1 MKGRPIGGSL
11 ELFYDFKSN
20 RKESPMKTYYVGMDV
35 HRATIMIVVLNGAGK
50 VVMHSGVETGAERVR
65 DYLKQLRGKVYVTF
79 EEGTQAN
86 WLHDV
91 VRPLVTEV
99 VVCDP
104 RHNKL
109 LQSGNKNDRVDA
121 QKLAELLRNGSLRA
135 VYHGDNGVRTLKE
148 LVRTYDCLVSDTT
161 RVMNRLKAIYRG
173 RAIACGGHEIYR
185 QDRRKQWLAKLS
197 DSGAQQRAGFL
208 YEQLGALKPLRHKA
222 KLAMVKEARRQTA
235 YPWLMSVPRL
245 GCVSV
250 AQLIAVVGTPHRFR
264 SKRQFWPYVGL
275 AVVTC
280 SSADHEVVNGVL
292 RRSTKPIATRGL
304 NRNHNHL
311 LKRVFKN
318 AATSACHS
326 GPFKA
331 GYDARVAR
339 GMAPSLARLTIA
351 RQLAATTLAIWKRG
365 EQFDPERMKQQAA

>member
-1 MKGRPIGGSL
+1 
-11 ELFYDFKSN
+11 
-20 RKESPMKTYYVGMDV
+20 MDV
-35 HRATIMIVVLNGAGK
+35 HRASIVIVVLNGAGK
-50 VVMHSGVETGAERVR
+50 IVMQSVIETGAERVR
-65 DYLKQLRGKVYVTF
+65 GFLKQLRGKVYVTF

-109 LQSGNKNDRVDA
+109 LQSGNKNERVDA
-121 QKLAELLRNGSLRA
+121 QKLAELLRNRSLKA
-135 VYHGDNGVRTLKE
+135 VYHGDHGVRTLKE

-161 RVMNRLKAIYRG
+161 RVMNRLKAIFRG
-173 RAIACGGHEIYR
+173 RAIACGGHDIYR
-185 QDRRKQWLAKLS
+185 QDRRKQWLEKLRDPGAK
-197 DSGAQQRAGFL
+197 QRAGFL
-208 YEQLGALKPLRHKA
+208 YEQLAGLKPLRHKA
-222 KLAMVKEARRQTA
+222 KREMVKEVRRQTA
-235 YPWLMSVPRL
+235 YGWLMSVPKL
-245 GCVSV
+245 GAVSV

-264 SKRQFWPYVGL
+264 SKHQFWTYVGL
-275 AVVTC
+275 AVVTR
-280 SSADHEVVNGVL
+280 STADHEVVKGAL
-292 RRSTKPIATRGL
+292 RRSKRPVSTRGL

-318 AATSACHS
+318 AATSACHH

-331 GYDARVAR
+331 GYEVRVKE

-365 EQFDPERMKQQAA
+365 EQFDPERKKQQAA

>member
-1 MKGRPIGGSL
+1 MR
-11 ELFYDFKSN
+11 
-20 RKESPMKTYYVGMDV
+20 TYYVGMDV
-35 HRATIMIVVLNGAGK
+35 HRASIVIVVLNGAGK
-50 VVMHSGVETGAERVR
+50 IVMQSVIETGAERVR
-65 DYLKQLRGKVYVTF
+65 GFLKQLRGKVYVTF

-86 WLHDV
+86 WLHEV
-91 VRPLVTEV
+91 VRGLVTEV

-135 VYHGDNGVRTLKE
+135 VYHGDNGMGTLKE

-185 QDRRKQWLAKLS
+185 QDRREQWLEKLKEPGAK
-197 DSGAQQRAGFL
+197 QRAGFL
-208 YEQLGALKPLRHKA
+208 YEQLAALKPLRHKA
-222 KLAMVKEARRQTA
+222 RVGMIKEARRQAA
-235 YPWLMSVPRL
+235 YPWLLSVPKL
-245 GCVSV
+245 GAVSV
-250 AQLIAVVGTPHRFR
+250 AQLLAVVGTPYRFR
-264 SKRQFWPYVGL
+264 SKRQFWTYVGL

-280 SSADHEVVNGVL
+280 TSADHEVVNGVM
-292 RRSTKPIATRGL
+292 RRSSRPIATRGL

-318 AATSACHS
+318 AATSACYS
-326 GPFKA
+326 GPFKVA
-331 GYDARVAR
+331 YDTRVAQ
-339 GMAPSLARLTIA
+339 GMAPSLARLTVA
-351 RQLAATTLAIWKRG
+351 RQLAAITLAIWKRG
-365 EQFDPERMKQQAA
+365 ERFNPERKKQQAA

>member
-1 MKGRPIGGSL
+1 
-11 ELFYDFKSN
+11 
-20 RKESPMKTYYVGMDV
+20 MKTYYVGMDV
-35 HRATIMIVVLNGAGK
+35 HRASIVIVVLNGAGK
-50 VVMHSGVETGAERVR
+50 IVMQSVIETGAERVR
-65 DYLKQLRGKVYVTF
+65 GFLKQLRGKVYVTF

-86 WLHDV
+86 WLHEV
-91 VRPLVTEV
+91 VRGLVTEV

-135 VYHGDNGVRTLKE
+135 VYHGDNGMRTLKE

-173 RAIACGGHEIYR
+173 RAIACGGHDIYR
-185 QDRRKQWLAKLS
+185 QDRREQWLEKLKERGAKE
-197 DSGAQQRAGFL
+197 RAGFL
-208 YEQLGALKPLRHKA
+208 YEQLAALKPLRHKA
-222 KLAMVKEARRQTA
+222 KRAMVKEARRQAA
-235 YPWLMSVPRL
+235 YPWLLSVPKL
-245 GCVSV
+245 GSVSV
-250 AQLIAVVGTPHRFR
+250 AQLMAVVGTPYRFR
-264 SKRQFWPYVGL
+264 SKRQFWTYVGL

-280 SSADHEVVNGVL
+280 TSADHEVVNGVL
-292 RRSTKPIATRGL
+292 RRSRRPIATRGL

-311 LKRVFKN
+311 LKRVFKS

-331 GYDARVAR
+331 AYDTRVQQ
-339 GMAPSLARLTIA
+339 GMDPSLARLTIA
-351 RQLAATTLAIWKRG
+351 RQLAAITLAIWKRG
-365 EQFDPERMKQQAA
+365 EQFSPERMKQPAA